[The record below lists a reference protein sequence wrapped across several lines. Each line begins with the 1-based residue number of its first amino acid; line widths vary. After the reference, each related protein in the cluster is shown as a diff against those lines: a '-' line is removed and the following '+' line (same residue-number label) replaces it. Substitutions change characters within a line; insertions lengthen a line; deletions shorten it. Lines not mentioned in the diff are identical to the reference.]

1 MIPHMRASRS
11 PPRMIAT
18 ATEKFLNRLRAEC
31 RSGARAYRGGRGGGT
46 TIPPA
51 AADLLCASDVFCA
64 GVASGFWQRPSGRTH
79 RPRVTRRIGAIWLH
93 SRSPS
98 SSTRRHGHG
107 EFRRFSARS
116 PPQHLLLDHRPLARH
131 STVAAGVLQDLLP
144 GSMPTNDRV
153 ERGPPRSP
161 FVVQGTRPP
170 SIAGTPDR

>member
-18 ATEKFLNRLRAEC
+18 AAEKFLNRLRAEC

-51 AADLLCASDVFCA
+51 AEDLLCASDGFCA
-64 GVASGFWQRPSGRTH
+64 GVDAGFWQRPSGRTH
-79 RPRVTRRIGAIWLH
+79 GPRVTLRIGAIWLH

-161 FVVQGTRPP
+161 FVVQGT
-170 SIAGTPDR
+170 